1 MRDFKRLEVWRRAH
15 ALGIAMHE
23 ISVDFGRVGHAH
35 LKSQLTRAAD
45 SIATNIAEGCG
56 SETKRELARFFDISI
71 KSATETEHHLINARD
86 LRLISIEDWKR
97 YSNETIEVRKM
108 TFGYRR
114 KVLEDDQSS

>member
-1 MRDFKRLEVWRRAH
+1 MGSLTNLAVRKSRAGFLSAEWRTPGLA
-15 ALGIAMHE
+15 
-23 ISVDFGRVGHAH
+23 GREAI
-35 LKSQLTRAAD
+35 L
-45 SIATNIAEGCG
+45 
-56 SETKRELARFFDISI
+56 